1 MARLCLDVLLFAVL
15 AVLADR
21 WLGPGPRL
29 LTPFRP
35 RHL

>member
-1 MARLCLDVLLFAVL
+1 MGSALHAL
-15 AVLADR
+15 AFLALAYMLDR